1 MISLSQAGCYFNS
14 AESDAY
20 HQKSCILFQRHVSA
34 VMHSNVICLLSDALL
49 HLQLQTH
56 YNCTWIL
63 KTLYNSSLSAHES
76 DSQPVSS
83 VGMETTN
90 VNMADN
96 HTLLVS
102 WAIQSKQFSFPPADT
117 SIPMTL
123 LMLLSALNASHM
135 LHISAAFELQHN
147 LTK

>member
-1 MISLSQAGCYFNS
+1 MLCCTYSYKLITTAPEFSRLY
-14 AESDAY
+14 
-20 HQKSCILFQRHVSA
+20 ITA
-34 VMHSNVICLLSDALL
+34 VC
-49 HLQLQTH
+49 Q
-56 YNCTWIL
+56 
-63 KTLYNSSLSAHES
+63 AHES